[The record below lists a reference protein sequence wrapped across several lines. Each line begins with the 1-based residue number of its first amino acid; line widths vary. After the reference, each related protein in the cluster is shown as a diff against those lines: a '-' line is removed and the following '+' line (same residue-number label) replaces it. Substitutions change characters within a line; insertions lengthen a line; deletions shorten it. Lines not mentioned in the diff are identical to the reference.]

1 MKEVSLTKHRYS
13 AWLAASG
20 IETRSCKVSK
30 LKKIFEGGAANNYLV
45 EDISYT
51 NIS

>member
-1 MKEVSLTKHRYS
+1 LKLE
-13 AWLAASG
+13 AA
-20 IETRSCKVSK
+20 KYQN